1 MRRMQGNGRSGQGRR
16 DKDARAEGHRSA
28 KPEYTAQFRV
38 ERSGVLLPFL
48 AEKFPTSRNNLKTLL
63 SGHYVLVNGSPVSR
77 HDFLLAKDDEVKISK
92 RPVLQKEGSRAEPK
106 KKFRLKILYEDADFI
121 AIDKPAGLLSV
132 ESDKETECAFGY
144 VLEYMRAENSAARPY
159 ILHRIDKE
167 TSGVLVFAKN
177 VKIHSLLRLDWN
189 RYVTLR
195 EYYALAEGRM
205 KEKEGTIVSFLR
217 ENKNNLVYVTRDPSG
232 QRAVTHYSVVRE
244 NDAFSLLRVRID
256 TGRKNQIRVQLREA
270 GHPVVGD
277 EKYGYTKNP
286 LGRLGLHASA
296 LEFRHPVSGEKISI
310 TSPLP
315 GVFKSVF

>member
-92 RPVLQKEGSRAEPK
+92 RPVLQKEGGRAEPK

-132 ESDKETECAFGY
+132 ESDKETECTFGY
-144 VLEYMRAENSAARPY
+144 VLEYMRAENPAARPY

-167 TSGVLVFAKN
+167 TSAFW
-177 VKIHSLLRLDWN
+177 SLPKTSRSIPCCGWI
-189 RYVTLR
+189 
-195 EYYALAEGRM
+195 
-205 KEKEGTIVSFLR
+205 GTG
-217 ENKNNLVYVTRDPSG
+217 T
-232 QRAVTHYSVVRE
+232 
-244 NDAFSLLRVRID
+244 
-256 TGRKNQIRVQLREA
+256 
-270 GHPVVGD
+270 
-277 EKYGYTKNP
+277 
-286 LGRLGLHASA
+286 
-296 LEFRHPVSGEKISI
+296 
-310 TSPLP
+310 
-315 GVFKSVF
+315 